1 VITAVDSSVLLDI
14 LTADARFGPAS
25 RDALKQCRREGSLI
39 ASEVVWAETAGWFPT
54 DHEVRAAMHRLAV
67 EFSAV
72 TASSAERAGAC
83 WRRYRADGGTRQRLV
98 SDFLIGAHAL
108 EQADRLLTRDR
119 GFHRRYF
126 SELHVLDPASPGR

>member
-14 LTADARFGPAS
+14 LTADTRFGPAS
-25 RDALKQCRREGSLI
+25 RDALKACRREGSLI
-39 ASEVVWAETAGWFPT
+39 ASEVVWAETAGWFAGT
-54 DHEVRAAMHRLAV
+54 HEVRAAMEQLAV

-72 TASSAERAGAC
+72 TPSTAERAGAS
-83 WRRYRADGGTRQRLV
+83 WRRYRAEGGTRQRLV
-98 SDFLIGAHAL
+98 TDFLVGAHAL

-126 SELHVLDPASPGR
+126 SELDVLDPAHLG